1 MGNILYGAPA
11 ELSPTI
17 PSSFS
22 DYVVST
28 MPSYRQTP
36 FVNNFSTN
44 NYTPILPANPIT
56 PSIPEL
62 PTSSQIQIVDN
73 TTKTSSNPNKRSIGS
88 SLKSLSNV
96 ANFFSKNPSFIGNGI
111 GTVSN
116 ALKGVVKQADNKGDQ
131 ITGTI
136 LNTAGDALMT
146 VNPFLGGAFKGL
158 SFLTTSV
165 GKKVKGNT
173 DKEFTDSSAS
183 YGGLGKLED
192 KKYGMFGTLFGA
204 AGKYQDKVTKR
215 EAMRLKSEDV
225 LRKANQN
232 MTAYSNAAQ
241 NAINNYNIARSG
253 GWNQFYGTTQGKKG
267 MKLDENLNWARSV
280 LTSKSI
286 HSFESGGKMSVIP
299 DGALHARKHN
309 IEDPILNGNITKK
322 GIPVI
327 KKEGDSVDQIAEIE
341 VNEIIFS
348 LEITNKLEKLRDKG
362 DDDAAIEAGK
372 LLVEEILFNT
382 KDNTGLIDKIK

>member
-22 DYVVST
+22 DYVAST
-28 MPSYRQTP
+28 MPNIQRQTSYI
-36 FVNNFSTN
+36 N
-44 NYTPILPANPIT
+44 NPIPGLAT
-56 PSIPEL
+56 P
-62 PTSSQIQIVDN
+62 SQIQEIVDN
-73 TTKTSSNPNKRSIGS
+73 NFNTTSSNPNKRSIGS
-88 SLKSLSNV
+88 SLKSMGSNI
-96 ANFFSKNPSFIGNGI
+96 ANFFSKNPSFIGNRI

-131 ITGTI
+131 IAGTI

-146 VNPFLGGAFKGL
+146 VNPIIGGAFKGL

-165 GKKVKGNT
+165 GKNVKGNT

-192 KKYGMFGTLFGA
+192 KKFGTFGTLFGS
-204 AGKYQDKVTKR
+204 AGKYQNEVAKR
-215 EAMRLKSEDV
+215 EAMRINSEGVLKD
-225 LRKANQN
+225 ANQN
-232 MTAYSNAAQ
+232 MAAYSNAAQ

-362 DDDAAIEAGK
+362 DYDAAIEAGK

-382 KDNTGLIDKIK
+382 KDNTGLIDKVK